1 MTLESTIALAIA
13 AVIFAAS
20 PGPGVIAVTS
30 RALVAGFRPAAAMSI
45 GMVAGDFVY
54 LFAALFGWAAIAP
67 LLGDVFEVVR
77 LLSAVYLIWL
87 GIDAWRKSS
96 GYPAATERL
105 AKPVSDRRDAALGF
119 LISVSNP
126 KVILFYIGLLPS
138 FVDLARLTLADGA
151 IVVAVIGTAVT
162 GVMLVYCAMA
172 SRSRRLFQS
181 PRAITLIHRFAGTFL
196 IGAGATIATR

>member
-1 MTLESTIALAIA
+1 MTPESTIALALA

-30 RALVAGFRPAAAMSI
+30 RALVAGFRPAAAMSV

-77 LLSAVYLIWL
+77 LVSAGYLIWL
-87 GIDAWRKSS
+87 GIDAWRKST
-96 GYPAATERL
+96 AASERP

-138 FVDLARLTLADGA
+138 FVDLAHLTLADAA

-162 GVMLVYCAMA
+162 GVMLIYCAMA
-172 SRSRRLFQS
+172 SRSRRLLQS
-181 PRAITLIHRFAGTFL
+181 PRATKLVHRFSGTFL
-196 IGAGATIATR
+196 IGVGATIATR

>member
-1 MTLESTIALAIA
+1 MTLESTIALALA

-30 RALVAGFRPAAAMSI
+30 RALVAGFRPASAMSV

-67 LLGDVFEVVR
+67 LLGEVFEVVR
-77 LLSAVYLIWL
+77 LLSAGYLIWL

-96 GYPAATERL
+96 AASERP

-138 FVDLARLTLADGA
+138 FVDLAHLTLADAA

-162 GVMLVYCAMA
+162 GVMLIYCAMA
-172 SRSRRLFQS
+172 SRSRRLLQS
-181 PRAITLIHRFAGTFL
+181 PRATKLVHRFSGTFL
-196 IGAGATIATR
+196 IGVGATIATR